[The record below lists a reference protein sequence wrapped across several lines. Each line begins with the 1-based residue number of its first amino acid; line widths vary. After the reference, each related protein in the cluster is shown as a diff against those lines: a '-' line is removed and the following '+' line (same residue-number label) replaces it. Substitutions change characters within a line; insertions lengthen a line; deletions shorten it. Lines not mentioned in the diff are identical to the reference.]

1 MKKLLLAALVATLP
15 LAAAAHETR
24 AGTLTVHHAWSRLL
38 PPSTPNGAAYF
49 ELANR
54 GPDPDRLLGAA
65 TPRANKA
72 ELHTHVHDNGV
83 MRMREVEGGVAVP
96 AGQTVRF
103 APGGLHVMLMGLN
116 APLAKG
122 ERFPLTLRFEK
133 AGEVKVEVV
142 VEDGM
147 AAPATAHAMPAH
159 H

>member
-24 AGTLTVHHAWSRLL
+24 AGALTVNHPWSRLL
-38 PPSTPNGAAYF
+38 PPSAPNGAAYF

-54 GPDPDRLLGAA
+54 GPEADRLLGAA